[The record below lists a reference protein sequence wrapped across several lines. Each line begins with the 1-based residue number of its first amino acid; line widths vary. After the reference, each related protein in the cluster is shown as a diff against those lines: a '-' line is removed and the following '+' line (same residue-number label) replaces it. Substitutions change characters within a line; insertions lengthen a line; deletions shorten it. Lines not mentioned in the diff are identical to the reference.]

1 MNTSIRIAEV
11 YVDKSQQEIQKEI
24 IGLLSEN
31 ETLRNMAAELT
42 VENTRLR
49 EQLTSTFDVTGR
61 ESELLQ
67 QTQAL
72 QEYATRLANL
82 YVASYQ
88 LQGTVTRELVLAG
101 ISEILINLIGTEDF
115 GVYELRDGA
124 LTRACSFGPVDDE
137 SIYLRDRVGMAWQA
151 IETGELLLGRAGDDV
166 VVCIPLKVDGTVN
179 GVIAIFSLL
188 AHKTEL
194 APLDHELFALLGT
207 HAATALYSS
216 TLQLRLVE
224 TSRHAA

>member
-1 MNTSIRIAEV
+1 MGTSIRALEG
-11 YVDKSQQEIQKEI
+11 YTDKSPHEIQQEI
-24 IGLLSEN
+24 IGIVREN
-31 ETLRNMAAELT
+31 ETLRNMANELT
-42 VENTRLR
+42 TENARLR
-49 EQLTSTFDVTGR
+49 EQLTSVDAPSR

-88 LQGTVTRELVLAG
+88 LQGTVTRERVLAG
-101 ISEILINLIGTEDF
+101 ISEVLINLIGTEDF
-115 GVYELRDGA
+115 GVYELRDDV
-124 LTRACSFGPVDDE
+124 LTLACSFGPVDEE
-137 SIYLRDRVGMAWQA
+137 SVRLPGRAANIWQA
-151 IETGELLLGRAGDDV
+151 IETGELLLGKPAEGV
-166 VVCIPLKVDGTVN
+166 VVCIPLKVDGTVS

>member
-1 MNTSIRIAEV
+1 MNTSVQIAEV
-11 YVDKSQQEIQKEI
+11 YVDKSQQEIQQEI
-24 IGLLSEN
+24 IGLRTEN
-31 ETLRNMAAELT
+31 E
-42 VENTRLR
+42 RLR
-49 EQLTSTFDVTGR
+49 RAQEDLNTENARLHEQLTTTVATDGSET
-61 ESELLQ
+61 ELLRQ
-67 QTQAL
+67 IATL

-88 LQGTVTRELVLAG
+88 LQGSVTRQRVLAG
-101 ISEILINLIGTEDF
+101 ISEILINLVGSEDF
-115 GVYELRDGA
+115 GVYELRDDV
-124 LTRACSFGPVDDE
+124 LTLACSFGPVDDD
-137 SIYLRDRVGMAWQA
+137 SISVRDRTGMVWRA
-151 IETGELLLGRAGDDV
+151 IETGELLLGRPDGDV

-224 TSRHAA
+224 GSRHAA

>member
-1 MNTSIRIAEV
+1 MNTSVRIAEV
-11 YVDKSQQEIQKEI
+11 YVDKSQKEIQEEI
-24 IGLLSEN
+24 IGLRTEN
-31 ETLRNMAAELT
+31 ESLRNTANDRST
-42 VENTRLR
+42 ENARLH
-49 EQLTSTFDVTGR
+49 EQLAT
-61 ESELLQ
+61 
-67 QTQAL
+67 L

-88 LQGTVTRELVLAG
+88 LQGTVTRQRVLDG
-101 ISEILINLIGTEDF
+101 ISEILINLIGSEDF
-115 GVYELRDGA
+115 AVYELRDEA
-124 LTRACSFGPVDDE
+124 LTLACSFGPVDDE
-137 SIYLRDRVGMAWQA
+137 SIYLRDRTGMIWQS
-151 IETGELLLGRAGDDV
+151 IETEELLLGKPDGDV
-166 VVCIPLKVDGTVN
+166 VVCIPLKVDGTVS

-224 TSRHAA
+224 GSRHAA